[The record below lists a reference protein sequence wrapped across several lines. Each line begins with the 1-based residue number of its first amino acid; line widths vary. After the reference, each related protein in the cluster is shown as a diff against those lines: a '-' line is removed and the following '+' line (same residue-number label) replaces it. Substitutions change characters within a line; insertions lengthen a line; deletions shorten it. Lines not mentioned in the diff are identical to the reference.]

1 MPPYGTPILPLG
13 KFDFPLREQPNVL
26 TTPSSDRTWKQ
37 TNRTWTLFFWFVY
50 CLFIMIFMF
59 LILHVINR
67 QIYSECVNEDIS
79 FNLRVLNSQIQLLIY
94 WLWLTDYIFFHS
106 EIQVNSLIQDFNSD
120 TGGHLESQHRG
131 HLVDECETKLECELN
146 WRTLVLRNVS
156 KTHWSRF
163 AEPTGFTGK
172 SKTLNWTL

>member
-1 MPPYGTPILPLG
+1 MFWRRHLATELG
-13 KFDFPLREQPNVL
+13 
-26 TTPSSDRTWKQ
+26 
-37 TNRTWTLFFWFVY
+37 NRPTELELYFFG
-50 CLFIMIFMF
+50 LFIACLLCMIFMF

-106 EIQVNSLIQDFNSD
+106 EIQANSLIQDFNSG

-156 KTHWSRF
+156 KTGRRANIKHT
-163 AEPTGFTGK
+163 E
-172 SKTLNWTL
+172 LNNPFLYRGSLYESPE